1 MTTPG
6 KLQLSPTGTG
16 RVVGPAMITH
26 NDPFPCVNGT
36 PGVTGAMQ
44 GVLMHT
50 MVGWLHTAIDMF
62 NDPHRQASAHFGI
75 AMDGRI
81 HQWGPLGKGWMAW
94 HAEAANL
101 TWYGIEHEDGGDQH
115 KPLTD
120 AQMAA
125 SAQVV
130 ELLSRFAGFPLQVTD
145 DPHGRGYGTHVM
157 GGRAWSHDGHTC
169 PGPGPR
175 AGQRKDIIELA
186 KAIRAGAQPG
196 PPPPDPPARR
206 YMTKVTDGTVSMAA
220 FAAPFGIAPAQILH
234 RTAMYYGG
242 ESREWAAVAA
252 WVNDVFA
259 GRRDAQ
265 ANVPGGLHLRVP
277 VIP

>member
-1 MTTPG
+1 VNTPG
-6 KLQLSPTGTG
+6 RLGLGAGG
-16 RVVGPAMITH
+16 RVTGPATITH
-26 NDPFPCVNGT
+26 NTPFPCPNGML
-36 PGVTGAMQ
+36 GVTGAMQ

-50 MVGWLHTAIDMF
+50 MVGWLHTAIEMF
-62 NDPHRQASAHFGI
+62 NDPARQASAHFGI

-81 HQWGPLGKGWMAW
+81 HQWGPLGRGWMAW

-120 AQMAA
+120 AQITA

-157 GGRAWSHDGHTC
+157 GGLAWSHDGHTC

-186 KAIRAGAQPG
+186 KAIRN
-196 PPPPDPPARR
+196 PPPPPKPPAQAHFG
-206 YMTKVTDGTVSMAA
+206 TVVTDGSLSLRALSIAA
-220 FAAPFGIAPAQILH
+220 GTRPAHILH
-234 RTAMYYGG
+234 LTVDFFGG
-242 ESREWAAVAA
+242 FPAETAA
-252 WVNDVFA
+252 WVNAVFT
-259 GRRDAQ
+259 GQ
-265 ANVPGGLHLRVP
+265 ADPAAPMPSGMHLRVP
-277 VIP
+277 VAP

>member
-6 KLQLSPTGTG
+6 RLSIGAGG
-16 RVVGPAMITH
+16 RITGPATITH
-26 NDPFPCVNGT
+26 NTPFPCPNGQL
-36 PGVTGAMQ
+36 GVTGAMQ

-50 MVGWLHTAIDMF
+50 MVGTLTGTIASF

-75 AMDGRI
+75 GFDGRI
-81 HQWGPLGKGWMAW
+81 HQFGPLGKGWEAW
-94 HAEAANL
+94 HAMAANL

-120 AQMAA
+120 AQITA

-145 DPHGRGYGTHVM
+145 DVHGRGYGTHVM
-157 GGRAWSHDGHTC
+157 GGAAWGGHTC

-175 AGQRKDIIELA
+175 AGQRKAIIDLA
-186 KAIRAGAQPG
+186 KVIRRGLPGYTTHVTAGQLSLAALAAKHGETPTGVLVETVRHFRLQQP
-196 PPPPDPPARR
+196 
-206 YMTKVTDGTVSMAA
+206 
-220 FAAPFGIAPAQILH
+220 QL
-234 RTAMYYGG
+234 
-242 ESREWAAVAA
+242 SR
-252 WVNDVFA
+252 WVNAVFA
-259 GRRDAQ
+259 GDVDPSA
-265 ANVPGGLHLRVP
+265 PMPEGISLRVP